1 MSDYFGS
8 FGKMPSVGDFFR
20 IHPPPG
26 FVNVWDAWIQ
36 SAMVTGSELLRERWD
51 ESYMSA
57 PIWRF
62 TLSPG
67 LAGEGKVMGVLMPS
81 VDRVGRRFPLTLTA
95 RLDTGGPVA
104 RDHFRQDPLFEKM
117 EQTALSALDDD
128 MTRDRLEQALSALPP
143 PAAPVPILVRRGGD
157 GSVAITQAGDNA
169 ILAELAAAGLP
180 GPRSASSLWSCAVD
194 GIRRLM
200 VCQGLPM
207 DHEMLALFDLGG
219 SFWQEG
225 RTA

>member
-36 SAMVTGSELLRERWD
+36 SAMVTGAEFLRERWD

-104 RDHFRQDPLFEKM
+104 RDHFRQGPLFEKM

-157 GSVAITQAGDNA
+157 GPCFFLSSSLFMIVDCFR
-169 ILAELAAAGLP
+169 P
-180 GPRSASSLWSCAVD
+180 GASPPPCLICFAASSAVI
-194 GIRRLM
+194 IRR
-200 VCQGLPM
+200 PP
-207 DHEMLALFDLGG
+207 
-219 SFWQEG
+219 SFSAYVIKNAATPIAERPTPARQ
-225 RTA
+225 